1 MSCPLIMQ
9 ILGNDFSLTAQ
20 KIRLMYF
27 LHLGSSSPWCA
38 QHTQKPRC
46 ESLTA
51 TPATATPATATAVS
65 FHSATHICDL
75 KGKRRYFSTIADTMK
90 INGTE
95 GLVNT
100 LDPSALSDPLLGA
113 LGSCFGEY
121 SMNLSVIFPTLCDN
135 RSFSNLNPGTAL
147 FIGTLIKSRMIGYL
161 LKKQGSNSMELE
173 LVSNLSSS
181 WP

>member
-51 TPATATPATATAVS
+51 TLATATAVS
-65 FHSATHICDL
+65 FHSAIHICDL
-75 KGKRRYFSTIADTMK
+75 KGKRPYFSTIADTMK

-100 LDPSALSDPLLGA
+100 LDPSVLSEPLLGA

-121 SMNLSVIFPTLCDN
+121 SMNLSVIFPKFCDN

-181 WP
+181 